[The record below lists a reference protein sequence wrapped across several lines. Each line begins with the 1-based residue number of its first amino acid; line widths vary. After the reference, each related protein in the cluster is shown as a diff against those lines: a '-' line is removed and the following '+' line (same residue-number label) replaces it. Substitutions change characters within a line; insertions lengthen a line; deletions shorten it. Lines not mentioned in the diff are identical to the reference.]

1 VLCVIALQYV
11 AQDALPLAKR
21 RVAQVIPQLRAPAAQ
36 GWSLLAR
43 QVAVQLRQ
51 HHQGEHLQ
59 GDLSRLDQA
68 FEFLDIV
75 VEYGQGFFVGM
86 GNGKGILLADQPDE
100 VSIHSAGSSV
110 RGQGGCPVLPQMPSR
125 CKLCGWMPA
134 AGKVSIPARQSQ
146 GGSTECCVM
155 LYRRLSRLWSPN
167 VKFSP
172 RRADPAYRSVHD
184 TPP

>member
-134 AGKVSIPARQSQ
+134 AGKGQYT
-146 GGSTECCVM
+146 STA
-155 LYRRLSRLWSPN
+155 
-167 VKFSP
+167 KP
-172 RRADPAYRSVHD
+172 RRVNGVLRNAASPIIASLVSQRQIFAA
-184 TPP
+184 PR